1 MDKAAKSKSDRT
13 RQRIVDA
20 ASAAF
25 REHGVDRVGLR
36 DVMKMAGLTR
46 GGFYFHFVDKEALLA
61 EATREAARDNAS
73 THAKWTTGLPDD
85 QKLKGFIDN
94 YLSEEHRDHR
104 EVGCALAALGSEV
117 GRSSERHRMAFG
129 EGLDA
134 VIDNL
139 STLMPGTDMA
149 ARKSRAQVL
158 LASLSGVLATARA
171 ITDRRR
177 SDELLASARHFF
189 SDAFGT

>member
-1 MDKAAKSKSDRT
+1 MDKPAKSKSERT

-20 ASAAF
+20 ASVAF

-36 DVMKMAGLTR
+36 DVMKLAGLTR
-46 GGFYFHFVDKEALLA
+46 GGFYFHFADKEALLA

-73 THAKWTTGLPDD
+73 AHAKWTTGLPDNR
-85 QKLKGFIDN
+85 KLQGFIDH

-104 EVGCALAALGSEV
+104 EVGCALAALGGEV
-117 GRSSERHRMAFG
+117 GRSSERHRLAFG

-134 VIDNL
+134 VVDQL
-139 STLMPGTDMA
+139 AAWLPGADLGD
-149 ARKSRAQVL
+149 RKSQAEVL

-177 SDELLASARHFF
+177 SDELLASARRFY
-189 SDAFGT
+189 SNAFGA